1 MSYISCI
8 TYLIICLRHQPER
21 FLFALIFF
29 LTVLSATVLPFF
41 HGSFIRILAM
51 VNLVS
56 ALCYVFIMLL
66 SVLLFNANNL
76 GDWVNSTKY
85 LSIFRYSL
93 KALEVNGLKDQLFLI
108 LLMAL
113 VSVCQALLIL
123 FHKP

>member
-1 MSYISCI
+1 M
-8 TYLIICLRHQPER
+8 LI
-21 FLFALIFF
+21 
-29 LTVLSATVLPFF
+29 
-41 HGSFIRILAM
+41 
-51 VNLVS
+51 
-56 ALCYVFIMLL
+56 
-66 SVLLFNANNL
+66 SVLLLNANNL

-113 VSVCQALLIL
+113 MSVCQALLIL